1 MNTIPDKFAQW
12 DATYVLGALSSAPG
26 DPALRQAIQAA
37 CQLDHLRSRQEVLAI
52 AEEWPPY
59 RSLATTYRFS
69 AAFEP
74 VEALPVAGLESAWT

>member
-37 CQLDHLRSRQEVLAI
+37 CQLDHPRSRHEVLAI